1 MRLFQLNAD
10 GFFPRMCTVNSKGN
24 HKFQMF
30 TDTSRFE
37 YGGVA
42 CVTSHS
48 GNTSSQVLCAR
59 SKLCG
64 ILFGLK
70 ILGNLINILNQK
82 INFASVH
89 LWADAKVPLSRI
101 CSDIPHSLKFIVTE
115 PKKANIIIGK
125 PIIFYPVIAKV
136 IAHALPII
144 FYPGI
149 AMVIAHALH
158 LTVSSLNR
166 FPVESG
172 IC

>member
-1 MRLFQLNAD
+1 M
-10 GFFPRMCTVNSKGN
+10 NSKGN

-89 LWADAKVPLSRI
+89 LWADAKVPLSKI

-125 PIIFYPVIAKV
+125 PIIFYPVIA
-136 IAHALPII
+136 
-144 FYPGI
+144 
-149 AMVIAHALH
+149 MVIAHALH
-158 LTVSSLNR
+158 LTGGLLCIPWSQVFVRAGFCNLI
-166 FPVESG
+166 F
-172 IC
+172 

>member
-1 MRLFQLNAD
+1 
-10 GFFPRMCTVNSKGN
+10 
-24 HKFQMF
+24 MF
-30 TDTSRFE
+30 TDASKSG

-42 CVTSHS
+42 YVTSHS
-48 GNTSSQVLCAR
+48 GNASSHLLCAKSKLKGSTFR
-59 SKLCG
+59 STIPKLELCG
-64 ILFGLK
+64 ILFGLE
-70 ILGNLINILNQK
+70 ILEKLINILNQK
-82 INFASVH
+82 FNFASVH
-89 LWADAKVPLSRI
+89 LWADAKVPLSKI